1 MQNLVFSDIQYG
13 GELVRDDLVRMC
25 RSFPGGMAPTS
36 SGSPVPV
43 GSACDILAA
52 WDLHENLGSKG
63 AVLFRRFW
71 DRALTAQPSP
81 WSHQFDP
88 NDPVHTPYGLDTN
101 NPQVRDALGDAIK
114 DLQGAG
120 LPLDASPGQ
129 VQAVVGHGRRIPL
142 HGGVADPNGE
152 FNALYTDFVPGVGFT
167 EPYLGTSYV
176 QVVTW
181 NKTSCPDAVS
191 ILTYSESTNPRSRHV
206 SDQTLLFSRKRWV
219 TDPFCLAAVRAATVT
234 TTFVAAGRRTVT
246 LRARRALRRRAT
258 PRRRR
263 HR

>member
-1 MQNLVFSDIQYG
+1 MQNMVFSDIQYG
-13 GELVRDDLVRMC
+13 GELVRSDLVSMC

-36 SGSPVPV
+36 SGSPVAV
-43 GSACDILAA
+43 GNACNILAA

-88 NDPVHTPYGLDTN
+88 NDPVNTPYGLDTS
-101 NPQVRDALGDAIK
+101 NPQVQDALGDAIK

-120 LPLDASPGQ
+120 IPLDASPGQ
-129 VQAVVGHGRRIPL
+129 VQAVVRHGRRIPL

-167 EPYLGTSYV
+167 EPYLGSSYV

-181 NKTSCPDAVS
+181 NKSPCPNAVS
-191 ILTYSESTNPRSRHV
+191 ILTYSESTNPRSRHL
-206 SDQTLLFSRKRWV
+206 SDQTQLFSHKRWV
-219 TDPFCLAAVRAATVT
+219 TDPFCMPAVRAATLT
-234 TTFVAAGRRTVT
+234 TTIVSSGRRTVT
-246 LRARRALRRRAT
+246 YSARRTQR
-258 PRRRR
+258 RRRR